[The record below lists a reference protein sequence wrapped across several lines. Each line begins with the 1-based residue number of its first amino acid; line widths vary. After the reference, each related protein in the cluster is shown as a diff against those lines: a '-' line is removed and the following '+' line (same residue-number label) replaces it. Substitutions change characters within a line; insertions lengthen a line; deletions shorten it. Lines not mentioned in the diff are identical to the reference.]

1 MKLLIVSAATV
12 YFAVSGAGAL
22 AADTSEK
29 DAIAMA
35 ERGAALIKAKGKEE
49 MAKRIHAHDP
59 EFFQGALSMDMRDL
73 YTGIVLADAANP
85 ALAGKPLAE
94 GPEAHSPYPRQVIE
108 LAQRDGKGWIATP
121 YRDMASGKNAMKIT
135 YVLRVDDV
143 VLQAD
148 IRREQ

>member
-1 MKLLIVSAATV
+1 MKLFISAATV
-12 YFAVSGAGAL
+12 VLACAAGGAC
-22 AADTSEK
+22 AADPSER

-49 MAKRIHAHDP
+49 MMKRIHAHDP

-73 YTGIVLADAANP
+73 YTGIVLANAANP
-85 ALAGKPLAE
+85 AQAGQPLSA
-94 GPEAHSPYPRQVIE
+94 GPEANSPYPRQVIE

-121 YRDMASGKNAMKIT
+121 YRDMASGRNAIRVT

-148 IRREQ
+148 IRRQQ

>member
-1 MKLLIVSAATV
+1 MKLFISAATV
-12 YFAVSGAGAL
+12 YLACAAGGAC
-22 AADTSEK
+22 AADPSERE
-29 DAIAMA
+29 AIAMA

-49 MAKRIHAHDP
+49 MMKRIHAHDP

-73 YTGIVLADAANP
+73 YTGIVLANAANQ
-85 ALAGKPLAE
+85 AQVGQLISAS
-94 GPEAHSPYPRQVIE
+94 PEANSPYPRQVIE

-121 YRDMASGKNAMKIT
+121 YRDMATGRNAIRVT

-148 IRREQ
+148 IRRQQ